1 MLKKLLLPAIIAAI
15 GITAM
20 ALLVIAQPKP
30 VPRAVEE
37 EPARIQVTVMPAKHQ
52 ALHLAVEAQGIV
64 RPKREIDLVAQVSG
78 QVVEVDPAFVDGGF
92 FDAEQPLLRIDEREY
107 RAALSS
113 ARSRV
118 ADAEQRLAEERGRSL
133 QAEREW
139 RDLGNQ
145 SANDLFLR
153 KPQMASARANLESAR
168 GDLEVAELNLERT
181 RIRVPFKGRVRQ
193 TRANL
198 GQYVTAG
205 TPLAT
210 VYDSTLVEVRLPL
223 TESQAALVDLPL
235 TPGATEPVPVT
246 LTGSVAGESH
256 QWQGVLAR
264 TDAFV
269 DADSRLYYAVVEVAD
284 PFSIGSIGSIDSV
297 EQASDEPGA
306 PLLPGLFVSAEI
318 QGKRLDG
325 VLKLPRAALFE
336 RDQLLTLD
344 EENSISQ
351 QKVQVLRRSET
362 HVWIRTNIAEDTL
375 ISLDK
380 HSLTPAGTS
389 VEPRFSD
396 GTIPG
401 SGTPATAD
409 ASSTAIEPGE

>member
-15 GITAM
+15 GIAAM

-30 VPRAVEE
+30 VPQSVEE
-37 EPARIQVTVMPAKHQ
+37 ESSRIQVTVVPAKHQ
-52 ALHLAVEAQGIV
+52 VLHLAVEAQGTV

-92 FDAEQPLLRIDEREY
+92 FDADQPLLRIDEREY

-118 ADAEQRLAEERGRSL
+118 ADADQRLAEERGRSL

-139 RDLGNQ
+139 RDLGNLN
-145 SANDLFLR
+145 ANDLFLR

-181 RIRVPFKGRVRQ
+181 RISVPFKGRVRQ

-223 TESQAALVDLPL
+223 TESQAALIDLPL

-246 LTGSVAGESH
+246 LSGSVAGEPH

-269 DADSRLYYAVVEVAD
+269 DSDSRLYYAVVEVAD
-284 PFSIGSIGSIDSV
+284 PFSVDSV

-344 EENSISQ
+344 EENSIALH
-351 QKVQVLRRSET
+351 KVRVLRRSEE
-362 HVWIRTNIAEDTL
+362 HVWIKTDIAEDTL

-380 HSLTPAGTS
+380 QSLTPVGTS

-396 GTIPG
+396 GTAPG
-401 SGTPATAD
+401 SETPATAD
-409 ASSTAIEPGE
+409 ASSTAIQSGE

>member
-15 GITAM
+15 GIAAM

-37 EPARIQVTVMPAKHQ
+37 ESARIQVTVVPAKHQ
-52 ALHLAVEAQGIV
+52 VLHLAVEAQGTV

-92 FDAEQPLLRIDEREY
+92 FDADQPLLRIDEREY

-153 KPQMASARANLESAR
+153 KPQMASAQANLESAR

-223 TESQAALVDLPL
+223 TESQATLIDLPL
-235 TPGATEPVPVT
+235 TPGATERVPVT
-246 LTGSVAGESH
+246 ITGSVAGEPH

-269 DADSRLYYAVVEVAD
+269 DPDSRLYYAVVEVAD
-284 PFSIGSIGSIDSV
+284 PFSIGSIDSV
-297 EQASDEPGA
+297 EQASDDPGA

-318 QGKRLDG
+318 QGKRLEG

-336 RDQLLTLD
+336 RDRLLTLD
-344 EENSISQ
+344 EENSIAQ
-351 QKVQVLRRSET
+351 HTVQVLRRSET
-362 HVWIRTNIAEDTL
+362 HVWIKADIAEDTL

-396 GTIPG
+396 GTAPG

-409 ASSTAIEPGE
+409 ASSTAIKPGE

>member
-15 GITAM
+15 GIAAM

-37 EPARIQVTVMPAKHQ
+37 EPARIQVTVVPAKHQ
-52 ALHLAVEAQGIV
+52 VLHLAVEAQGTV

-92 FDAEQPLLRIDEREY
+92 FDAGQPLLRIDEREY

-113 ARSRV
+113 ARARV

-153 KPQMASARANLESAR
+153 KPQMASAQANLESAR

-181 RIRVPFKGRVRQ
+181 RISVPFKGRVRQ

-223 TESQAALVDLPL
+223 TESQATLIDLPL
-235 TPGATEPVPVT
+235 TPGATERVPVT
-246 LTGSVAGESH
+246 ITGSVAGEPH

-269 DADSRLYYAVVEVAD
+269 DPDSRLYYAVVEVAD
-284 PFSIGSIGSIDSV
+284 PFSVDSV
-297 EQASDEPGA
+297 DQASGKQGA

-336 RDQLLTLD
+336 RDKLLTLD
-344 EENSISQ
+344 EENNIAQ
-351 QKVQVLRRSET
+351 HKVQVLRRSET
-362 HVWIRTNIAEDTL
+362 HVWIKADIPDDTL

-396 GTIPG
+396 GTAPG
-401 SGTPATAD
+401 SETPATAD
-409 ASSTAIEPGE
+409 ASSTAIKSGE

>member
-15 GITAM
+15 GIAAM

-37 EPARIQVTVMPAKHQ
+37 EPARIQVTVVPAKHQ
-52 ALHLAVEAQGIV
+52 VLHLAVEAQGTV

-92 FDAEQPLLRIDEREY
+92 FDAGQPLLRIDEREY

-113 ARSRV
+113 ARARV

-153 KPQMASARANLESAR
+153 KPQMASAQANLESAR

-181 RIRVPFKGRVRQ
+181 RISVPFKGRVRQ

-223 TESQAALVDLPL
+223 TESQATLIDLPL
-235 TPGATEPVPVT
+235 TPGATERVPVT
-246 LTGSVAGESH
+246 ITGSVAGEPH

-269 DADSRLYYAVVEVAD
+269 DPDSRLYYAVVEVAD
-284 PFSIGSIGSIDSV
+284 PFSVDSV
-297 EQASDEPGA
+297 DQASGKQGA

-336 RDQLLTLD
+336 RDKLLTLD
-344 EENSISQ
+344 EENNIAQ
-351 QKVQVLRRSET
+351 HKVQVLRRSET
-362 HVWIRTNIAEDTL
+362 HVWIKADIPDDTL

-396 GTIPG
+396 GTAPG
-401 SGTPATAD
+401 SETPATAD
-409 ASSTAIEPGE
+409 ASSTAINSGE

>member
-15 GITAM
+15 GIAAM

-37 EPARIQVTVMPAKHQ
+37 EPARIQVTVVPAKHQ
-52 ALHLAVEAQGIV
+52 VLHLAVEAQGTV

-92 FDAEQPLLRIDEREY
+92 FDAGQPLLRIDEREY

-113 ARSRV
+113 ARARV

-153 KPQMASARANLESAR
+153 KPQMASAQANLESAR

-181 RIRVPFKGRVRQ
+181 RISVPFKGRVRQ

-223 TESQAALVDLPL
+223 TESQATLIDLPL
-235 TPGATEPVPVT
+235 TPGATERVPVT
-246 LTGSVAGESH
+246 ITGSVAGEPH

-269 DADSRLYYAVVEVAD
+269 DPDSRLYYAVVEVAD
-284 PFSIGSIGSIDSV
+284 PFSVDSV
-297 EQASDEPGA
+297 DQASGKQGA

-336 RDQLLTLD
+336 RDKLLTLD
-344 EENSISQ
+344 EENNIAQ
-351 QKVQVLRRSET
+351 HKVQVLRRSET
-362 HVWIRTNIAEDTL
+362 HVWIKADIPEDTL

-396 GTIPG
+396 GTAPG

-409 ASSTAIEPGE
+409 ASSTAIKSGE